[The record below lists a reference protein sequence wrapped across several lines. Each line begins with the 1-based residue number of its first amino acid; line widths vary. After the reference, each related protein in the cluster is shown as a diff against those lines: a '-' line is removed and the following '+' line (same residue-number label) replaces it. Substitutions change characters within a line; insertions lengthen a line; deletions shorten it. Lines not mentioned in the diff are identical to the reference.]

1 MATHSPAELL
11 ALFNQTIM
19 SLDLEK
25 EPALLYQPIRY
36 TLSMGGKRLRPVL
49 CLMACELFDGSI
61 QQAIPAALALEV
73 FHNFTLLHDDIMDKA
88 EKRRNCDC
96 VHVKWN
102 NNIAILSGD
111 AMSIMA
117 FQQLNRLPD
126 PLMRQCLEVFAET
139 AIQVCEGQQF
149 DMDFETTNE
158 VSETD
163 YLNMIQLKTGVLL
176 AASLKI
182 GAMIGKAPAADAERL
197 YQFGVHTGIAFQLQ
211 DDFLD
216 VYGDSQT
223 LGKKIGG
230 DIVTNK
236 KTYLL
241 IQALR
246 NADAATRAEL
256 LYWLNEAP
264 ADPEAKIKAVTAIFD
279 RTHVKAIC
287 QEKMEQQAQEALKS
301 LEAVKV
307 DDKRKEKLKQ
317 LAMELTSRTN

>member
-1 MATHSPAELL
+1 
-11 ALFNQTIM
+11 
-19 SLDLEK
+19 
-25 EPALLYQPIRY
+25 
-36 TLSMGGKRLRPVL
+36 
-49 CLMACELFDGSI
+49 
-61 QQAIPAALALEV
+61 
-73 FHNFTLLHDDIMDKA
+73 
-88 EKRRNCDC
+88 
-96 VHVKWN
+96 
-102 NNIAILSGD
+102 
-111 AMSIMA
+111 
-117 FQQLNRLPD
+117 
-126 PLMRQCLEVFAET
+126 
-139 AIQVCEGQQF
+139 
-149 DMDFETTNE
+149 MDFETTNE

-307 DDKRKEKLKQ
+307 EDKRKEKLKQ